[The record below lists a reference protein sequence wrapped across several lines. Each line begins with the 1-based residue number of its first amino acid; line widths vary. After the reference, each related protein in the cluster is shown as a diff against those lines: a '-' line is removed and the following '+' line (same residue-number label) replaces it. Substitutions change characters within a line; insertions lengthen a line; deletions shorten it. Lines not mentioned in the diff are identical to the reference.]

1 MHEMSIAVG
10 LMEQVFDIAKKSNL
24 KEIEEIEIETGFL
37 RQIVPEVMQEAFLAV
52 RQDTIAKNAT
62 LKIVEIAPLSECNIC
77 KKQFQPSLNDF
88 LCPICQ
94 KADVKV
100 LKGDEIILKSIQGK
114 ESK

>member
-1 MHEMSIAVG
+1 MHEMSIAAG
-10 LMEQVFDIAKKSNL
+10 LMDQVLEIAKVNGL
-24 KEIEEIEIETGFL
+24 KEIDEIEIETGFL
-37 RQIVPEVMQEAFLAV
+37 RQVVPEVMQEAFLAV
-52 RQDTIAKNAT
+52 RRETIAQNAT

-77 KKQFQPSLNDF
+77 KKQFEPQLNDF
-88 LCPICQ
+88 LCPECQ

>member
-10 LMEQVFDIAKKSNL
+10 LMDQVLEIAKVNGL
-24 KEIEEIEIETGFL
+24 KEIDEIEVETGFL
-37 RQIVPEVMQEAFLAV
+37 RQVIPEVMQEAFLAV
-52 RQDTIAKNAT
+52 RRETIAQNAT

-77 KKQFQPSLNDF
+77 KKQFEPQLNDF
-88 LCPICQ
+88 LCPECQ
-94 KADVKV
+94 KAGVKV